1 MKPAPQKDHPNHF
14 PISEKKA
21 RAALGLT
28 RDDIRALR
36 KEHLTE
42 GTHYARGKQQSV
54 WLNDAGL
61 TALHAAAAP
70 RTTLLPER
78 AAGPVA
84 RELHPVKA
92 QLLDLLRARVVE
104 LQKTAPLQLR
114 VVTANLQ
121 FKHMLIACALTD
133 DHHRPKT
140 PLRIRV
146 NNNANFLRGMLVPVQ
161 IVAGYTDLYELTRK
175 CPRQPGKW

>member
-1 MKPAPQKDHPNHF
+1 MKRQPQKDHPDQF
-14 PISEKKA
+14 AISEKKA

-36 KEHLTE
+36 NAHLTE
-42 GTHYARGKQQSV
+42 GTHYARGKQHSV

-61 TALHAAAAP
+61 TALHTAAAP
-70 RTTLLPER
+70 QATLLPER
-78 AAGPVA
+78 AAAPMA

-92 QLLDLLRARVVE
+92 QLLDLLRARVDQ

-114 VVTANLQ
+114 VVNCTL
-121 FKHMLIACALTD
+121 KHPHMILACALLD
-133 DHHRPKT
+133 DHHRPKVS
-140 PLRIRV
+140 LRVRV
-146 NNNANFLRGMLVPVQ
+146 NTTKNFLRGMVIPVQ
-161 IVAGYTDLYELTRK
+161 AVAGYTDLYELTRK